1 MARRRAWWS
10 TISKLA
16 ADLSGAPDIDGTWI
30 PRPVDEFDNPGK
42 FVFWIETSENGKGQ
56 PKPGQHPSHLSDAT
70 RLDSFLASG
79 LGLGRTAVE
88 AACPEPG
95 VFRATMPSANEK
107 PLPSLE
113 MAQLSGEYLPD
124 KFEWNDWDISG
135 IALGNPLAFLRELQF
150 LSSLAEPD
158 FRIGHDL
165 KFWIQYAQQLRAL
178 VRQHQFLPVMK
189 CCQPKKGKTQPKYV
203 AGWAPADSLYERRLR
218 EFAAAMPAVCTLVRS
233 ERNGRTNGK
242 APVSIL
248 DRTDLLRQFSEQ
260 QVDML
265 VSGTPFTKSF
275 LNPLKDSWFA
285 GALAQTLESR
295 ISAGIDPPRPD
306 EADVA
311 NWLAWQR
318 KILGQARRSGFSLG
332 FRLSQ
337 DEGGN
342 DDRWRIG
349 FFVSCNE
356 DPSLSVDLS
365 EWWPMSE
372 RKKDDWQKRFGRQ
385 FERNLLVSLG
395 QAGRICPLLW
405 QGMETARPT
414 GVDIDLDTAY
424 EFLKDDALVLESAG
438 YRIVLPSWWTPK
450 GRRRARLRVMA
461 SGAAGQPQQSGPASG
476 LLNLDA
482 LVQYD
487 YELSIDGEPVTED
500 EWKTLLEAK
509 SPLVKFRGEWM
520 EIDHRRM
527 SETLE
532 LWRNREEGAGVEF
545 SQLIKDMAEADPDTE
560 EFVFDDVL
568 GEVLKGLQSLESI
581 EPMDNPAGMCGD
593 LRAYQ
598 KAGLAWLARQE
609 RLGLNPCLADD
620 MGLGK
625 TVQLIALLLHER
637 QHQGATSDSGIQ
649 PTLLVAPTSVLSN
662 WKKEA
667 GKFAPKLKCHIH
679 HGPDRVRDRTE
690 FVEAVSGLDLIVTS
704 FNLARSDKE
713 TLNAVRW
720 RRVVID
726 EAQNIKNPKSA
737 QAKAIC
743 SLAGTHR
750 IAMTGTPIENRL
762 MDMWSLFRFLNPG
775 YLGTEAQF
783 RRAYEVPIQRENDQ
797 VRTRQLQQLVQP
809 FILRRLKSDKSI
821 INDLPDKVEQK
832 VYCNLTKEQASLY
845 QAVVEDVEDRI
856 TESEGMA
863 RRGLILS
870 TLMKLKQVCNHPAQF
885 LQDESAFDESRSHK
899 LARMNEMIEEAL
911 VESDSLLVFT
921 QFTEIGER
929 LESLFRERH
938 SCPVH
943 YLHGGTNRR
952 RREKMIES
960 FQDPDSPA
968 GIFVLSL
975 RAGGVGITLTQA
987 SHVFH
992 FDRWWNPAVENQA
1005 TDRAYRI
1012 GQQKT
1017 VFAHKMVTLGTLEER
1032 IDEMIESKKALA
1044 ENIVGTD
1051 ENWLTEMDNDSF
1063 RKLISLNRQSIM
1075 EA

>member
-1 MARRRAWWS
+1 MEHQLE
-10 TISKLA
+10 ICH
-16 ADLSGAPDIDGTWI
+16 GTWV
-30 PRPVDEFDNPGK
+30 PRHAEGFDNPGQ
-42 FVFWIETSENGKGQ
+42 FVFWVETRESGNGN
-56 PKPGQHPSHLSDAT
+56 PRPGLHPSHLSDVG
-70 RLDSFLASG
+70 RLGGFLAADLK
-79 LGLGRTAVE
+79 LGAAAV
-88 AACPEPG
+88 AAAGPEPG
-95 VFRATMPSANEK
+95 GFSVTMPSASGK

-124 KFEWNDWDISG
+124 DFEWNEWEISG
-135 IALGNPLAFLRELQF
+135 VAIRNPLPFLRELQF
-150 LSSLAEPD
+150 LAGLGGND

-165 KFWIQYAQQLRAL
+165 KFWIRFAQQLRAM

-189 CCQPKKGKTQPKYV
+189 CSRPGKGRSPPEYA
-203 AGWAPADSLYERRLR
+203 AGWAPADSLYERSLR
-218 EFAAAMPAVCTLVRS
+218 DFAVAMPAVCTLVGKAGKARK
-233 ERNGRTNGK
+233 NGR
-242 APVSIL
+242 APVSVL

-275 LNPLKDSWFA
+275 LKPLGRSWFA
-285 GALAQTLESR
+285 GALAQTEGSR
-295 ISAGIDPPRPD
+295 VAAQIEPPGPD
-306 EADVA
+306 GTDVA
-311 NWLAWQR
+311 HWHAWQR
-318 KILGQARRSGFSLG
+318 KILRQARRSGFSLG

-337 DEGGN
+337 DGGN
-342 DDRWRIG
+342 DDNRWRIG

-356 DPSLSVDLS
+356 DPSLSVELS
-365 EWWPMSE
+365 EWWPMPE
-372 RKKDDWQKRFGRQ
+372 RVKDGWRKRFGDRL
-385 FERNLLVSLG
+385 ERDLLVSLG

-405 QGMETARPT
+405 QGMETAKPT
-414 GVDIDLDTAY
+414 GVDMDLDTAY
-424 EFLKDDALVLESAG
+424 QFLKDDALVLESAG

-450 GRRRARLRVMA
+450 GRRRARLRVKA
-461 SGAAGQPQQSGPASG
+461 SGTRGQSLQSSPASG
-476 LLNLDA
+476 LLNLDS
-482 LVQYD
+482 LVRYD
-487 YELSIDGEPVTED
+487 HELSIGGESVTED
-500 EWKTLLEAK
+500 EWKALLEAK
-509 SPLVKFRGEWM
+509 SPLVRFRGEWI
-520 EIDHRRM
+520 EIDRRQM

-532 LWRNREEGAGVEF
+532 LWRNRDQGGNVDF
-545 SQLIKDMAEADPDTE
+545 SQMMKDMAEADPDTE

-568 GEVLKGLQSLESI
+568 ADVLRGLKDLETV
-581 EPMDNPAGMCGD
+581 EPMGNPAGMRGN

-598 KAGLAWLARQE
+598 KTGLAWLARQE

-637 QHQGATSDSGIQ
+637 QHETAADSGIP

-662 WKKEA
+662 WKREA
-667 GKFAPKLKCHIH
+667 GKFAPSLKCHIH
-679 HGPDRVRDRTE
+679 HGSDRVRDRAG
-690 FVEAVSGLDLIVTS
+690 FVKAVSGNDLVVTS

-713 TLNAVRW
+713 TLCAVQW
-720 RRVVID
+720 RRVAVD

-737 QAKAIC
+737 QARAVFA
-743 SLAGTHR
+743 LPATRR

-783 RRAYEVPIQRENDQ
+783 RRAYEIPIQRESDQ
-797 VRTRQLQQLVQP
+797 ARARQLQQLVQP
-809 FILRRLKSDKSI
+809 FILRRLKSDSSI
-821 INDLPDKVEQK
+821 IDDLPDKVEQK

-845 QAVVEDVEDRI
+845 QAVVEDVEERI
-856 TESEGMA
+856 EESDGMD

-885 LQDESAFDESRSHK
+885 VQDGSAFDESRSHK
-899 LARMNEMIEEAL
+899 LARLNEMIEEAL
-911 VESDSLLVFT
+911 LDSDSLLVFT

-929 LESLFRERH
+929 LEAQFRERH

-943 YLHGGTNRR
+943 YLHGGTTRK

-960 FQDPDSPA
+960 FQDPDAPA

-987 SHVFH
+987 NRVFH
-992 FDRWWNPAVENQA
+992 FDRWWNPAVEDQA

-1012 GQQKT
+1012 GQRKT

-1032 IDEMIESKKALA
+1032 IDEMIESKKTLA
-1044 ENIVGTD
+1044 ENIVGAD
-1051 ENWLTEMDNDSF
+1051 ESWLTEMDNDSF
-1063 RKLISLNRQSIM
+1063 RQLIALNRQSIM

>member
-1 MARRRAWWS
+1 MEHHIEICR
-10 TISKLA
+10 
-16 ADLSGAPDIDGTWI
+16 GTWI
-30 PRPVDEFDNPGK
+30 PRPVEEFDNPGR
-42 FVFWIETSENGKGQ
+42 FVFWVETSGSGKGR
-56 PKPGQHPSHLSDAT
+56 PKPGQHPSHLSDAA
-70 RLDSFLASG
+70 RLDGFLASD
-79 LGLGRTAVE
+79 LKLGRAAV
-88 AACPEPG
+88 AAARPEPSG
-95 VFRATMPSANEK
+95 FCATMPSAGGK

-113 MAQLSGEYLPD
+113 MAQLAGEYLPD
-124 KFEWNDWDISG
+124 KFEWNDWEING
-135 IALGNPLAFLRELQF
+135 IAIGNPLSFLRELQF
-150 LSSLAEPD
+150 LSSFAGTD

-165 KFWIQYAQQLRAL
+165 KFWIQYAQQLRAM
-178 VRQHQFLPVMK
+178 VRQHQFLPVIK
-189 CCQPKKGKTQPKYV
+189 CRQPKKGPSQPKYV
-203 AGWAPADSLYERRLR
+203 AGWAPADSLYERSLR
-218 EFAAAMPAVCTLVRS
+218 DFATAMPAVCTLVRTAGG
-233 ERNGRTNGK
+233 RRTNGR
-242 APVSIL
+242 APASIL
-248 DRTDLLRQFSEQ
+248 DRADLLRQFSEQ
-260 QVDML
+260 QVDIL

-275 LNPLKDSWFA
+275 LASLKDSWFA
-285 GALAQTLESR
+285 GALAQTPESR
-295 ISAGIDPPRPD
+295 NSAGMEPPSPD

-311 NWLAWQR
+311 SWLAWQR
-318 KILGQARRSGFSLG
+318 KILGQAQRSGFSLG

-337 DEGGN
+337 DEGSEDN
-342 DDRWRIG
+342 RWRIG

-365 EWWPMSE
+365 EWWPMPE

-414 GVDIDLDTAY
+414 GVDVDLDTAY

-450 GRRRARLRVMA
+450 GRRRARLRVRA
-461 SGAAGQPQQSGPASG
+461 SGTGGQSQQSSPASG
-476 LLNLDA
+476 LLNLDS
-482 LVQYD
+482 LVRYE
-487 YELSIDGEPVTED
+487 YELSIGGEPVTED
-500 EWKTLLEAK
+500 EWKSLLEAK

-532 LWRNREEGAGVEF
+532 LWRKRDEGAGVEF

-568 GEVLKGLQSLESI
+568 GEILKGLEGLEGI

-598 KAGLAWLARQE
+598 KTGLAWLARQE

-637 QHQGATSDSGIQ
+637 AAADSGIQ

-662 WKKEA
+662 WKREA

-679 HGPDRVRDRTE
+679 HGPDRVRDCAE
-690 FVEAVSGLDLIVTS
+690 FARSVSGLDLIVTS

-713 TLNAVRW
+713 TLGAVPW
-720 RRVVID
+720 RRVVVD

-737 QAKAIC
+737 QAKAIF
-743 SLAGTHR
+743 SLPGSCR
-750 IAMTGTPIENRL
+750 IAMTGTPVENRL

-821 INDLPDKVEQK
+821 IDDLPDKVEQK

-856 TESEGMA
+856 AESDGMA

-885 LQDESAFDESRSHK
+885 LQDESAFDETRSHK

-911 VESDSLLVFT
+911 QESASLLVFT

-929 LESLFRERH
+929 LEAQFRERH

-943 YLHGGTNRR
+943 YLHGGTTRR

-992 FDRWWNPAVENQA
+992 FDRWWNPAVEDQA

-1044 ENIVGTD
+1044 ENIVGAD